1 MRVKKSHSLSYCSR
15 VFPGSA
21 LDGGPGGEDA
31 FRHRGVVGRHVLVE
45 HLAPVAHRHSGHGD
59 VVLDGDRL
67 ARQFAVRDIG
77 VLDVAAPR
85 PRVELVLLRLWGL
98 AFVALGGNS
107 IEQILACVGLKNGLR
122 FRFDSEKC
130 LNNPFLNNFLL

>member
-21 LDGGPGGEDA
+21 LDGCPGGEDA
-31 FRHRGVVGRHVLVE
+31 FRHRGVVGGHVHVE

-67 ARQFAVRDIG
+67 ARQFAVRDVA

-85 PRVELVLLRLWGL
+85 PRVELVLFRLWGL
-98 AFVALGGNS
+98 ASVPLGGDS
-107 IEQILACVGLKNGLR
+107 IKRISA
-122 FRFDSEKC
+122 
-130 LNNPFLNNFLL
+130 